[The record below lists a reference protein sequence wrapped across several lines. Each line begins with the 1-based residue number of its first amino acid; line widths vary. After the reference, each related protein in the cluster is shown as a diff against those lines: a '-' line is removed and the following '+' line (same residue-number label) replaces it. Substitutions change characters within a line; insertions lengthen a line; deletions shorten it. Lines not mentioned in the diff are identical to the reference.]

1 MIAFP
6 HRRAGPI
13 RYEKTGPVP
22 LLPRGRREGEAG
34 KRAAYAPQ
42 DAFLSLSLSLSLCNR
57 ESAGGWLRL
66 GLDTLFGFFMI
77 IAAIARR
84 RKIRG

>member
-22 LLPRGRREGEAG
+22 LLPRGRREGEPG
-34 KRAAYAPQ
+34 KGQ
-42 DAFLSLSLSLSLCNR
+42 L
-57 ESAGGWLRL
+57 
-66 GLDTLFGFFMI
+66 
-77 IAAIARR
+77 ARR
-84 RKIRG
+84 GMPHSATGNRGRRVTSRTGYTFRILYDRRSDPTDRKIRE